1 MRMNA
6 WVASIMTGAAC
17 YGITLV
23 DSALAVVALAMLL
36 GWMAA
41 SQHADGTEVL
51 DELDRIR
58 KTQLVQVYDGGD
70 EDEASSSI

>member
-1 MRMNA
+1 MRMKA

-23 DSALAVVALAMLL
+23 DSALALVALAMLL

-41 SQHADGTEVL
+41 SQHSDGTEVL

-58 KTQLVQVYDGGD
+58 KTQLVQVYDGGEDD
-70 EDEASSSI
+70 EVGASI